1 MRCHLAHIRAPS
13 HAFTKEVLVSTPEME
28 RVADPSPPT
37 RPTGPRSW
45 RPLIL
50 RLHFYAG
57 ILVAPF
63 ILIATISGGLYA
75 VAPTIEQLVY
85 RDYLHVDPTGPA
97 VPVADQIRAAQ
108 AEQPDLTV
116 AAVRPATDPG
126 DTTRV
131 MFTDPSLGE
140 SKRLAVFVDPST
152 ATSVGESTVYGSSGA
167 LPLRTWISELHRH
180 LHLGEPGR
188 LYSELAA
195 SWLWV
200 IALGGLYLWVERYRR
215 NRDKARLL
223 TFDPKSKGRNRSLN
237 WHGVAGIWIAVGLV
251 FLSATGLTW
260 STYAGENV
268 TELRSALSWTT
279 PAITE
284 AIGSSEAATP
294 DHSGHG
300 GHSMDMAA
308 DASTTNSNVGRID
321 SVLDIAKANGIDGAV
336 EASIPASDD
345 AAFVVAETRQP
356 WLMSNNSISIDGSTG
371 TVVDTLYF
379 SDWPLAAKLAAW
391 GIQLHMGTLF
401 GVANQLALL
410 ALAVAL
416 ASVIVRGYM
425 MWWKR
430 RPTKATGLTAGRPP
444 LRGGLRRISAI
455 SVAVLAVVAVAVGWF
470 VPLLGLSLVAFLAVD
485 VVLGSIRRA
494 RTRAANSAASQ
505 NESELA

>member
-1 MRCHLAHIRAPS
+1 
-13 HAFTKEVLVSTPEME
+13 ME

-37 RPTGPRSW
+37 RPTSPRSW

-57 ILVAPF
+57 ILIAPF

-75 VAPTIEQLVY
+75 VAPTIEQLMY

-116 AAVRPATDPG
+116 ATVRPATDPG

-167 LPLRTWISELHRH
+167 LPVRTWISELHRH

-223 TFDPKSKGRNRSLN
+223 TFDRKSKGRNRSLG

-284 AIGSSEAATP
+284 TIGSSDAATT

-300 GHSMDMAA
+300 GHSMEMAA
-308 DASTTNSNVGRID
+308 DASTTDNNVGRID

-356 WLMSNNSISIDGSTG
+356 WVMSNNSISIDGSTG
-371 TVVDTLYF
+371 TVIDTVLF
-379 SDWPLAAKLAAW
+379 SDWPLTAKLAAW

-410 ALAVAL
+410 ALAIAL
-416 ASVIVRGYM
+416 ASVVVRGYM

-444 LRGGLRRISAI
+444 LRGSLRRISPI
-455 SVAVLAVVAVAVGWF
+455 SVAVLAVVAVAIGWF

-494 RTRAANSAASQ
+494 RTRAADSAASH

>member
-1 MRCHLAHIRAPS
+1 M
-13 HAFTKEVLVSTPEME
+13 
-28 RVADPSPPT
+28 ADPSPPT
-37 RPTGPRSW
+37 RPTTSRSW

-57 ILVAPF
+57 ILIAPF

-85 RDYLHVDPTGPA
+85 RDYLHVDDTGPA
-97 VPVADQIRAAQ
+97 LPVTEQIRAAQ
-108 AEQPDLTV
+108 AERPDLTV
-116 AAVRPATDPG
+116 AAVRPAADPG

-131 MFTDPSLGE
+131 LFTDPSLGE
-140 SKRLAVFVDPST
+140 SQRLAVFIDPAT
-152 ATSVGESTVYGSSGA
+152 ATSVGELPVYGSSSA
-167 LPLRTWISELHRH
+167 LPVRTWISELHRH

-200 IALGGLYLWVERYRR
+200 IALGGLYLWFERYRR
-215 NRDKARLL
+215 NRHRAKLL
-223 TFDPKSKGRNRSLN
+223 TFDRKSKGRNRSLN
-237 WHGVAGIWIAVGLV
+237 WHGVAGIWIAVGLI

-279 PAITE
+279 PAVTTT
-284 AIGSSEAATP
+284 IGSSDAATT

-300 GHSMDMAA
+300 GHSMEMPA
-308 DASTTNSNVGRID
+308 DASTIENNVGRID
-321 SVLDIAKANGIDGAV
+321 SVLDIAQANGIDGAV
-336 EASIPASDD
+336 EASIPTSAD

-356 WLMSNNSISIDGSTG
+356 WVMSNNSISIDGSAG
-371 TVVDTLYF
+371 TVIDTQYF
-379 SDWPLAAKLAAW
+379 SDWRLAAKLSAW

-416 ASVIVRGYM
+416 ASVIIRGYM

-430 RPTKATGLTAGRPP
+430 RPTKSTGLTAGRPP
-444 LRGGLRRISAI
+444 LRGGIRRISPM
-455 SVAVLAVVAVAVGWF
+455 SVVVLAVVAVGVGWF

-485 VVLGSIRRA
+485 VVLGSIRRS
-494 RTRAANSAASQ
+494 RTRAANSTTYERGRAGSGDGADPNRSVHDRF
-505 NESELA
+505 

>member
-1 MRCHLAHIRAPS
+1 
-13 HAFTKEVLVSTPEME
+13 ME

-37 RPTGPRSW
+37 RPTSPRSW

-223 TFDPKSKGRNRSLN
+223 TFDRKSKGRNRSLN

-284 AIGSSEAATP
+284 TIGSSDAATP

-444 LRGGLRRISAI
+444 LRGGLRRISPI

-470 VPLLGLSLVAFLAVD
+470 VPLLGLSLVASLAVD
-485 VVLGSIRRA
+485 VVLGSFRRA

-505 NESELA
+505 HESELA

>member
-1 MRCHLAHIRAPS
+1 M
-13 HAFTKEVLVSTPEME
+13 STPELE
-28 RVADPSPPT
+28 RLADPSPPT
-37 RPTGPRSW
+37 PPDRPRSW
-45 RPLIL
+45 RPLIM

-85 RDYLHVDPTGPA
+85 RDYVHVDTTGPA
-97 VPVADQIRAAQ
+97 VPVAQQIRAAQ
-108 AEQPDLTV
+108 AERPDLTV
-116 AAVRPATDPG
+116 AAVRPAAEAG

-140 SKRLAVFVDPST
+140 SQRLAVFVDPAT
-152 ATSVGESTVYGSSGA
+152 ATSVGELAVYGSSSA

-200 IALGGLYLWVERYRR
+200 IALGGLYLWFERYRR

-223 TFDPKSKGRNRSLN
+223 TFDRKSKGRNRSLN
-237 WHGVAGIWIAVGLV
+237 WHGVAGIWIAVGLI

-279 PAITE
+279 PAVTKT
-284 AIGSSEAATP
+284 IGSSDVATT

-300 GHSMDMAA
+300 GHSMEMPA
-308 DASTTNSNVGRID
+308 DASTTEDNVGRID
-321 SVLDIAKANGIDGAV
+321 SVLGIARANGIDGAV
-336 EASIPASDD
+336 EASIPPSADT
-345 AAFVVAETRQP
+345 AFVVAETRQP
-356 WLMSNNSISIDGSTG
+356 WVMSNDSISIDGAAG
-371 TVVDTLYF
+371 TVIDTVFF
-379 SDWPLAAKLAAW
+379 SDWPLAAKLSAW

-425 MWWKR
+425 MWWRR
-430 RPTKATGLTAGRPP
+430 RPTKASGLTAGRPP
-444 LRGGLRRISAI
+444 LRGGIRRISPM
-455 SVAVLAVVAVAVGWF
+455 SVTALVVVAVAVGWF

-485 VVLGSIRRA
+485 VLLGSIRRA
-494 RTRAANSAASQ
+494 RTRTTNSAASRH
-505 NESELA
+505 ESELA

>member
-1 MRCHLAHIRAPS
+1 M
-13 HAFTKEVLVSTPEME
+13 STPEME

-37 RPTGPRSW
+37 RPTSPRSW

-75 VAPTIEQLVY
+75 VAPTIEQLLY

-116 AAVRPATDPG
+116 AAVRPATDSG

-215 NRDKARLL
+215 NRDKTRLL
-223 TFDPKSKGRNRSLN
+223 TFDRKSKGRNRSLN

-284 AIGSSEAATP
+284 TIGSSDAATP

-308 DASTTNSNVGRID
+308 DASTTNNNVGRID

-410 ALAVAL
+410 ALSVAL

-444 LRGGLRRISAI
+444 LRGGLRRISPI

-494 RTRAANSAASQ
+494 RTRAAKSAASQ
-505 NESELA
+505 HESELA

>member
-13 HAFTKEVLVSTPEME
+13 HAFKKEVLVSTPEME

-37 RPTGPRSW
+37 RPTSPRSW

-75 VAPTIEQLVY
+75 VAPTIEQLLY

-215 NRDKARLL
+215 NRDKTRLL
-223 TFDPKSKGRNRSLN
+223 TFDRKSKGRNRSLN

-284 AIGSSEAATP
+284 TIGSSDAATP

-410 ALAVAL
+410 ALSVAL

-444 LRGGLRRISAI
+444 LRGGLRRISPI

-505 NESELA
+505 HESELA

>member
-37 RPTGPRSW
+37 RPTSPRSW

-75 VAPTIEQLVY
+75 VAPTIEQLLY

-215 NRDKARLL
+215 NRDKTRLL
-223 TFDPKSKGRNRSLN
+223 TFDRKSKGRNRSLN

-284 AIGSSEAATP
+284 TIGSSDAATP

-410 ALAVAL
+410 ALSVAL

-444 LRGGLRRISAI
+444 LRGGLRRISPI

-505 NESELA
+505 HESELA

>member
-1 MRCHLAHIRAPS
+1 
-13 HAFTKEVLVSTPEME
+13 ME

-37 RPTGPRSW
+37 RPTSPRSW

-57 ILVAPF
+57 ILIAPF

-75 VAPTIEQLVY
+75 VAPTIEQLLY

-215 NRDKARLL
+215 NRDKTRLL
-223 TFDPKSKGRNRSLN
+223 TFDRKSKGRNRSLN

-284 AIGSSEAATP
+284 TIGSSDAATP

-356 WLMSNNSISIDGSTG
+356 WVMSNNSISIDGSTG

-410 ALAVAL
+410 ALSVAL

-444 LRGGLRRISAI
+444 LRGGLRRISPI

-505 NESELA
+505 HESELA

>member
-1 MRCHLAHIRAPS
+1 M
-13 HAFTKEVLVSTPEME
+13 STPELE

-37 RPTGPRSW
+37 RPTSPRSW

-57 ILVAPF
+57 ILIAPF

-75 VAPTIEQLVY
+75 VAPTIEQLMY
-85 RDYLHVDPTGPA
+85 RDYLHVDATGPA

-108 AEQPDLTV
+108 AVQPDLAV
-116 AAVRPATDPG
+116 VAVRPATDPG

-131 MFTDPSLGE
+131 MFTDPGLGE
-140 SKRLAVFVDPST
+140 SKRLAVFVDPTT
-152 ATSVGESTVYGSSGA
+152 AATVGELPVYGSSSA
-167 LPLRTWISELHRH
+167 LPVRTWISELHRH

-200 IALGGLYLWVERYRR
+200 IALGGLYLWFERYRR
-215 NRDKARLL
+215 NRGRATLL
-223 TFDPKSKGRNRSLN
+223 TLDRKSKGRNRSLN
-237 WHGVAGIWIAVGLV
+237 WHGVAGIWIAVGLI
-251 FLSATGLTW
+251 FLSVTGLTW
-260 STYAGENV
+260 STYAGKNV

-279 PAITE
+279 PAVSTT
-284 AIGSSEAATP
+284 IGSSDAATTG

-300 GHSMDMAA
+300 DHSMDMPV
-308 DASTTNSNVGRID
+308 DASTTENNVGHID
-321 SVLDIAKANGIDGAV
+321 SVLEIAKANGVDGAV
-336 EASIPASDD
+336 EASVPASADT
-345 AAFVVAETRQP
+345 AFVVAETRQP
-356 WLMSNNSISIDGSTG
+356 WVMSNNSIAIDGSTG
-371 TVVDTLYF
+371 TVIDTEYF
-379 SDWPLAAKLAAW
+379 SDWPLVAKLSAW

-410 ALAVAL
+410 ALAIAL

-430 RPTKATGLTAGRPP
+430 RPTKATGLTTGRPP
-444 LRGGLRRISAI
+444 FRGGIRRVSPM
-455 SVAVLAVVAVAVGWF
+455 SVAVLAVVAVGVGWF

-485 VVLGSIRRA
+485 VVLGSIHRT
-494 RTRAANSAASQ
+494 RTRAANSSASHH
-505 NESELA
+505 ESELV

>member
-1 MRCHLAHIRAPS
+1 M
-13 HAFTKEVLVSTPEME
+13 STPELE
-28 RVADPSPPT
+28 RLADPSPPT
-37 RPTGPRSW
+37 PPQRPRSW
-45 RPLIL
+45 RPLIM

-85 RDYLHVDPTGPA
+85 RDYVHVDTTGPA
-97 VPVADQIRAAQ
+97 VPVAQQIRAAQ
-108 AEQPDLTV
+108 AERPDLTV
-116 AAVRPATDPG
+116 AAVRPAAEAG

-140 SKRLAVFVDPST
+140 SQRLAVFVDPAT
-152 ATSVGESTVYGSSGA
+152 ATSVGELAVYGSSSA

-200 IALGGLYLWVERYRR
+200 IALGGLYLWFERYRR

-223 TFDPKSKGRNRSLN
+223 TFDRKSKGRNRSLN
-237 WHGVAGIWIAVGLV
+237 WHGVAGIWIAVGLI

-279 PAITE
+279 PAVTKT
-284 AIGSSEAATP
+284 IGSSDAAAAG

-300 GHSMDMAA
+300 GHSMEMPA
-308 DASTTNSNVGRID
+308 DASTTEDNVGRID
-321 SVLDIAKANGIDGAV
+321 SVLGIARANGIDGAV
-336 EASIPASDD
+336 EASIPPSADT
-345 AAFVVAETRQP
+345 AFVVAETRQP
-356 WLMSNNSISIDGSTG
+356 WVMSNDSISIDGAAG
-371 TVVDTLYF
+371 TVIDTVFF
-379 SDWPLAAKLAAW
+379 SDWPLAAKLSAW

-430 RPTKATGLTAGRPP
+430 RPTKASGLTAGRPP
-444 LRGGLRRISAI
+444 LRGGIRRISPM
-455 SVAVLAVVAVAVGWF
+455 SVAALVVVAVAVGWF

-485 VVLGSIRRA
+485 VVVGSIRRA
-494 RTRAANSAASQ
+494 RTRASNSTTYPH
-505 NESELA
+505 ESELA

>member
-1 MRCHLAHIRAPS
+1 M
-13 HAFTKEVLVSTPEME
+13 STPEME

-37 RPTGPRSW
+37 RPTSPRSW

-75 VAPTIEQLVY
+75 VAPTIEQLMY
-85 RDYLHVDPTGPA
+85 RDYLHVDATGPA

-108 AEQPDLTV
+108 AERPDLTV
-116 AAVRPATDPG
+116 AAVRPAAEAG

-131 MFTDPSLGE
+131 MFTDPTLGE
-140 SKRLAVFVDPST
+140 SKRLAVFVDPAT
-152 ATSVGESTVYGSSGA
+152 ATSVGELTVYGSSGS
-167 LPLRTWISELHRH
+167 LPVRTWISELHRH

-200 IALGGLYLWVERYRR
+200 IALGGLYLWFERYRR

-223 TFDPKSKGRNRSLN
+223 TFDRKSKGRNRSLN
-237 WHGVAGIWIAVGLV
+237 WHGVAGIWIAVGLI

-268 TELRSALSWTT
+268 TDLRTALSWTT
-279 PAITE
+279 PAITKT
-284 AIGSSEAATP
+284 IGSSEATTTG

-300 GHSMDMAA
+300 GHSMDMSA
-308 DASTTNSNVGRID
+308 DASMTDDNVGRID
-321 SVLDIAKANGIDGAV
+321 SVLGIAKANGIDGAV

-356 WLMSNNSISIDGSTG
+356 WVMSNNSISIDGSTG
-371 TVVDTLYF
+371 TVIDTLYF
-379 SDWPLAAKLAAW
+379 SDWPLAAKLSAW

-430 RPTKATGLTAGRPP
+430 RPTKATGVTAGRPP
-444 LRGGLRRISAI
+444 LRGGIRRISPI
-455 SVAVLAVVAVAVGWF
+455 SVVALTVVAVAVGWF

-494 RTRAANSAASQ
+494 RTRTANAAASRH
-505 NESELA
+505 ESELA

>member
-37 RPTGPRSW
+37 RPTSPRSW

-75 VAPTIEQLVY
+75 VAPTIEQLLY

-215 NRDKARLL
+215 NRDKTRLL
-223 TFDPKSKGRNRSLN
+223 TFDRKSKGRNRSLN

-284 AIGSSEAATP
+284 TIGSSDAATP

-444 LRGGLRRISAI
+444 LRGGLRRISPI

-505 NESELA
+505 HESELA

>member
-1 MRCHLAHIRAPS
+1 M
-13 HAFTKEVLVSTPEME
+13 STPEME

-37 RPTGPRSW
+37 HHHSRRSW

-57 ILVAPF
+57 ILIAPF

-85 RDYLHVDPTGPA
+85 RDYLHVDSTGPA
-97 VPVADQIRAAQ
+97 VPVAQQIRAAQ
-108 AEQPDLTV
+108 AERPDLTV
-116 AAVRPATDPG
+116 AAVRPAAEAG

-131 MFTDPSLGE
+131 LFTDPSSGE
-140 SKRLAVFVDPST
+140 SERLAVFVDPAT
-152 ATSVGESTVYGSSGA
+152 ATPVGELAVYGSSSA
-167 LPLRTWISELHRH
+167 LPIRTWISELHRH

-200 IALGGLYLWVERYRR
+200 IALGGLYLWVERSRR
-215 NRDKARLL
+215 RARPL
-223 TFDPKSKGRNRSLN
+223 TFDRKSTGRNRTLN
-237 WHGVAGIWIAVGLV
+237 WHGVVGIWIAVGLI

-268 TELRSALSWTT
+268 TDLRTALSWTT
-279 PAITE
+279 PAITST
-284 AIGSSEAATP
+284 IGSVDAAAMG
-294 DHSGHG
+294 DHAGHG
-300 GHSMDMAA
+300 GHSMDMPATA
-308 DASTTNSNVGRID
+308 ASTDGNVARID
-321 SVLDIAKANGIDGAV
+321 SVLDIARANGIGGAV
-336 EASIPASDD
+336 EASVPASDRV
-345 AAFVVAETRQP
+345 AFVVAQTRQP
-356 WLMSNNSISIDGSTG
+356 WVMSNNSISIDGSTG
-371 TVVDTLYF
+371 AVIDTLYF

-416 ASVIVRGYM
+416 ASVIVRGYL

-430 RPTKATGLTAGRPP
+430 RPTRSTGLTAGRPP
-444 LRGGLRRISAI
+444 LRGGIRRISPI
-455 SVAVLAVVAVAVGWF
+455 SVAILTVVAVAVGWF

-485 VVLGSIRRA
+485 VAIGFVRRA
-494 RTRAANSAASQ
+494 RARVANTVVSEPVTSRH
-505 NESELA
+505 ESELA

>member
-1 MRCHLAHIRAPS
+1 M
-13 HAFTKEVLVSTPEME
+13 STPEKE
-28 RVADPSPPT
+28 RIADPSPPT
-37 RPTGPRSW
+37 SPHSW

-57 ILVAPF
+57 ILIAPF

-75 VAPTIEQLVY
+75 IAPTLEQVMY
-85 RDYLHVDPTGPA
+85 RDYLHVDDTGPA
-97 VPVADQIRAAQ
+97 APVADQIGAAQ
-108 AEQPDLTV
+108 AQRPDLTV
-116 AAVRPATDPG
+116 AAVRPAADPG

-131 MFTDPSLGE
+131 LFTDPGLGE
-140 SKRLAVFVDPST
+140 SQRLAVFVDPAT
-152 ATSVGESTVYGSSGA
+152 ATTVGELPVYGSSSA

-200 IALGGLYLWVERYRR
+200 IALGGLYLWFERYRR
-215 NRDKARLL
+215 NRSMARLL
-223 TFDPKSKGRNRSLN
+223 TFDRKSKGRNRSLN
-237 WHGVAGIWIAVGLV
+237 WHGVAGMWVAVGLI

-268 TELRSALSWTT
+268 TDMRTALSWTT
-279 PAITE
+279 PAVSKT
-284 AIGSSEAATP
+284 IGSSDAATT

-300 GHSMDMAA
+300 GHSMDMPA
-308 DASTTNSNVGRID
+308 DASVTESDVGRID
-321 SVLDIAKANGIDGAV
+321 SVLAVAEANGIDGAV

-345 AAFVVAETRQP
+345 TAFVVAETRQP
-356 WLMSNNSISIDGSTG
+356 WVLSNNSISIDGSNG
-371 TVVDTLYF
+371 AVVDTSLF
-379 SDWPLAAKLAAW
+379 SDWPLAAKLSAW

-401 GVANQLALL
+401 GVANQLVLL

-430 RPTKATGLTAGRPP
+430 RPTKATGFTAGRPP
-444 LRGGLRRISAI
+444 LRGGLRRISPM
-455 SVAVLAVVAVAVGWF
+455 SVVVLVIVAVAVGWF

-485 VVLGSIRRA
+485 VVLGRVS
-494 RTRAANSAASQ
+494 RT
-505 NESELA
+505 

>member
-1 MRCHLAHIRAPS
+1 M
-13 HAFTKEVLVSTPEME
+13 STPEME

-37 RPTGPRSW
+37 RPTSPRSW

-75 VAPTIEQLVY
+75 VAPTIEQLLY

-108 AEQPDLTV
+108 AEQPDLTF

-215 NRDKARLL
+215 NRDKTRLL
-223 TFDPKSKGRNRSLN
+223 TFDRKSKGRNRSLN

-284 AIGSSEAATP
+284 TIGSSDAATP

-410 ALAVAL
+410 ALSVAL

-444 LRGGLRRISAI
+444 LRGGLRRISPL

-494 RTRAANSAASQ
+494 RTRTANAAASRH
-505 NESELA
+505 ESELA

>member
-1 MRCHLAHIRAPS
+1 
-13 HAFTKEVLVSTPEME
+13 
-28 RVADPSPPT
+28 
-37 RPTGPRSW
+37 
-45 RPLIL
+45 
-50 RLHFYAG
+50 
-57 ILVAPF
+57 
-63 ILIATISGGLYA
+63 
-75 VAPTIEQLVY
+75 
-85 RDYLHVDPTGPA
+85 
-97 VPVADQIRAAQ
+97 
-108 AEQPDLTV
+108 
-116 AAVRPATDPG
+116 
-126 DTTRV
+126 
-131 MFTDPSLGE
+131 
-140 SKRLAVFVDPST
+140 
-152 ATSVGESTVYGSSGA
+152 
-167 LPLRTWISELHRH
+167 
-180 LHLGEPGR
+180 
-188 LYSELAA
+188 
-195 SWLWV
+195 
-200 IALGGLYLWVERYRR
+200 
-215 NRDKARLL
+215 
-223 TFDPKSKGRNRSLN
+223 
-237 WHGVAGIWIAVGLV
+237 
-251 FLSATGLTW
+251 
-260 STYAGENV
+260 
-268 TELRSALSWTT
+268 
-279 PAITE
+279 
-284 AIGSSEAATP
+284 
-294 DHSGHG
+294 
-300 GHSMDMAA
+300 MDMAA

-410 ALAVAL
+410 ALSVAL

-444 LRGGLRRISAI
+444 LRGGLRRISPI

-505 NESELA
+505 HESELA

>member
-1 MRCHLAHIRAPS
+1 
-13 HAFTKEVLVSTPEME
+13 ME

-37 RPTGPRSW
+37 RPTSPRSW

-223 TFDPKSKGRNRSLN
+223 TFDRKSKGRNRSLN

-284 AIGSSEAATP
+284 TIGSSDAATP

-345 AAFVVAETRQP
+345 AAFVVAETRRP

-444 LRGGLRRISAI
+444 LRGGLRRISPI

-485 VVLGSIRRA
+485 VVLGSFRRA

-505 NESELA
+505 HESELA

>member
-1 MRCHLAHIRAPS
+1 M
-13 HAFTKEVLVSTPEME
+13 STPELE
-28 RVADPSPPT
+28 RVADPSPTT
-37 RPTGPRSW
+37 RPTSPRSW

-57 ILVAPF
+57 ILIAPF

-75 VAPTIEQLVY
+75 VAPTIEQLMY

-116 AAVRPATDPG
+116 AAVRPAADPG

-131 MFTDPSLGE
+131 MFTDPGLGE

-152 ATSVGESTVYGSSGA
+152 ATSVGELPVYGSSSA
-167 LPLRTWISELHRH
+167 LPVRTWISELHRH

-200 IALGGLYLWVERYRR
+200 IALGGLYLWFERYRR
-215 NRDKARLL
+215 NRGRAKLF
-223 TFDPKSKGRNRSLN
+223 TFDRKSKGRNRSLN
-237 WHGVAGIWIAVGLV
+237 WHGVAGIWIAVGLI

-268 TELRSALSWTT
+268 TDVRSALSWTT
-279 PAITE
+279 PAVTTT
-284 AIGSSEAATP
+284 IGSSEAATT
-294 DHSGHG
+294 DHAGHG
-300 GHSMDMAA
+300 GHSMDMSA
-308 DASTTNSNVGRID
+308 DASTVDSNVGRID
-321 SVLDIAKANGIDGAV
+321 SVLDIAKANGVDGAL
-336 EASIPASDD
+336 EASIPASDNV
-345 AAFVVAETRQP
+345 AFVVAETRQP
-356 WLMSNNSISIDGSTG
+356 WVMSNNSISIDGSTG
-371 TVVDTLYF
+371 TVIDTQYF
-379 SDWPLAAKLAAW
+379 SDWPLAAKLSAW

-410 ALAVAL
+410 ALAIAL
-416 ASVIVRGYM
+416 ASVIIRGYM

-430 RPTKATGLTAGRPP
+430 RPTKAIGLTAGRPP
-444 LRGGLRRISAI
+444 LRGGIRRISPIA
-455 SVAVLAVVAVAVGWF
+455 AVVLTVVAVGVGWF

-485 VVLGSIRRA
+485 VVLGSIRRT
-494 RTRAANSAASQ
+494 RTRSANSSASQ
-505 NESELA
+505 HESELA

>member
-1 MRCHLAHIRAPS
+1 
-13 HAFTKEVLVSTPEME
+13 ME
-28 RVADPSPPT
+28 RVADASPPT
-37 RPTGPRSW
+37 RPTSPRSW

-85 RDYLHVDPTGPA
+85 RDYLHVDATGPA
-97 VPVADQIRAAQ
+97 VPVAQQIRAAQ
-108 AEQPDLTV
+108 TERPDLTV
-116 AAVRPATDPG
+116 AAVRPAAEAG

-131 MFTDPSLGE
+131 LFTDPSLGE
-140 SKRLAVFVDPST
+140 SERLAVFVDPAT
-152 ATSVGESTVYGSSGA
+152 GTSVGELAVYGSSSA

-188 LYSELAA
+188 IYSELAA

-215 NRDKARLL
+215 NRDKARLM
-223 TFDPKSKGRNRSLN
+223 TFDRNSKGRNRSLN
-237 WHGVAGIWIAVGLV
+237 WHGVVGIWIAVGLV

-279 PAITE
+279 PAVSKT
-284 AIGSSEAATP
+284 IGSSDAAST

-300 GHSMDMAA
+300 GHSMDMPA
-308 DASTTNSNVGRID
+308 DTSVTEGNVGRID
-321 SVLDIAKANGIDGAV
+321 SVLGTARANGIDGAV
-336 EASIPASDD
+336 EASIPASTDT
-345 AAFVVAETRQP
+345 AFVVTETRQP
-356 WLMSNNSISIDGSTG
+356 FVMANNSISIDGSTG
-371 TVVDTLYF
+371 AVIDTVFF
-379 SDWPLAAKLAAW
+379 SDWPLAAKLSAW

-401 GVANQLALL
+401 GVPNQLALL

-416 ASVIVRGYM
+416 ASIIVRGYM

-444 LRGGLRRISAI
+444 LRGGIRRISPI
-455 SVAVLAVVAVAVGWF
+455 SIAVLTVVAAGVGWF

-494 RTRAANSAASQ
+494 RTRTANSIASQ
-505 NESELA
+505 HERELA

>member
-1 MRCHLAHIRAPS
+1 
-13 HAFTKEVLVSTPEME
+13 ME

-37 RPTGPRSW
+37 RPTSPRSW

-75 VAPTIEQLVY
+75 VAPTIEQLLY

-215 NRDKARLL
+215 NRDKTRLL
-223 TFDPKSKGRNRSLN
+223 TFDRKSKGRNRSLN

-284 AIGSSEAATP
+284 TIGSSDAATP

-444 LRGGLRRISAI
+444 LRGGLRRISPI

-505 NESELA
+505 HESELA

>member
-1 MRCHLAHIRAPS
+1 
-13 HAFTKEVLVSTPEME
+13 ME

-37 RPTGPRSW
+37 RPTSPRSW

-75 VAPTIEQLVY
+75 VAPTIEQLLY

-215 NRDKARLL
+215 NRDKTRLL
-223 TFDPKSKGRNRSLN
+223 TFDRKSKGRNRSLN

-284 AIGSSEAATP
+284 TIGSSDAATP

-410 ALAVAL
+410 ALSVAL

-444 LRGGLRRISAI
+444 LRGGLRRISPI

-505 NESELA
+505 HESELA